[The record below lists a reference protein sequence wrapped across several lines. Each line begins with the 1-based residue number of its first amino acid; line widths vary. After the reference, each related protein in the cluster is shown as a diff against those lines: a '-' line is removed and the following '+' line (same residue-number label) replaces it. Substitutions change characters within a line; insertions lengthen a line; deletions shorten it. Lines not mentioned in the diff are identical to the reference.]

1 MRTNDRKWCTS
12 SSDGSSMK
20 ANSRERSN
28 ATRRETGL
36 LVGFFAVASTI
47 LLVGFLILVGF
58 LAFAIIPHAGA
69 GTLPEARRGVPA
81 ASILPE
87 SLDALYPP
95 VSNRPAFLLKML
107 ELETSFSGIAADLME
122 DDFDGARESFG
133 DFRRQYR
140 EVAGMVPEWRGEY
153 PEEEVKELGK
163 ALAVGDKGVAMNA
176 FAAVGG
182 VCHRC
187 HVSSMVPVQQK
198 YHWGNFGAIT
208 VHDPLSGT
216 ATGYARFKQNL
227 AANLAGITMD
237 LRQGQTVNARKQFEG
252 FQARFAALR
261 GSCQG
266 CHEKESKYFVDREMQ
281 KTVEE
286 LGNVF
291 RGRTVDADSV
301 IPLVQK
307 IGRESCSKCHLVH
320 LPAAHAGGSE
330 RGFASWPIRKVS
342 HNR

>member
-1 MRTNDRKWCTS
+1 MRTNDRKWCTG
-12 SSDGSSMK
+12 SSDGSPMK
-20 ANSRERSN
+20 AKSRERSK
-28 ATRRETGL
+28 AIRRETGL
-36 LVGFFAVASTI
+36 LVGFFAVASTV
-47 LLVGFLILVGF
+47 LLVGFLISVGV
-58 LAFAIIPHAGA
+58 LASAIIPHAGA
-69 GTLPEARRGVPA
+69 GTLPEATRDLPA

-87 SLDALYPP
+87 SLNALYPP
-95 VSNRPAFLLKML
+95 VANRPVFLLGML
-107 ELETSFSGIAADLME
+107 KLETSFSGIAADLME

-140 EVAGMVPEWRGEY
+140 EIAGMVPEWRGEY

-187 HVSSMVPVQQK
+187 HVASMVPVQQR

-208 VHDPLSGT
+208 VRDPLSGT
-216 ATGYARFKQNL
+216 ATGYAQFKQNL

-252 FQARFAALR
+252 FRARFAALR
-261 GSCQG
+261 GSCQV
-266 CHEKESKYFVDREMQ
+266 CHEQESKYFVDREMQ
-281 KTVEE
+281 NAVEE

-291 RGRTVDADSV
+291 RGRTVEADSV

-330 RGFASWPIRKVS
+330 RWFASWQIRKVS
-342 HNR
+342 RDQ